1 MSEDCVFNLI
11 HRLWNFW
18 SLKRNGTDWSDV
30 DTHIDDE
37 IFPLYDKWIC
47 STFPDFDCFY
57 NEIKVGNA
65 MFDPANFTEQIV

>member
-1 MSEDCVFNLI
+1 M
-11 HRLWNFW
+11 
-18 SLKRNGTDWSDV
+18 
-30 DTHIDDE
+30 HIDDE

-65 MFDPANFTEQIV
+65 MFDPANFTQQIV